1 MSTRNLLNLL
11 EKQVG
16 ILAKEIAPLANTPF
30 STARFDQ
37 ALFNR
42 HSDKLRDYL
51 QEVKHNM
58 EQLKKCVQDNQTEQ
72 VAFLAERLTIQI
84 EALKRELSTQSLR
97 KKESQFEH
105 KQQAT
110 DLYHKLAEHQD
121 YERRLLEMINDRELK
136 LNQQTTLSNQQKVQK
151 EIAALAGRL
160 ARCRQ
165 SMMRIE
171 KSIEYKENTN

>member
-1 MSTRNLLNLL
+1 MSTQPLLNLL
-11 EKQVG
+11 EKQVN
-16 ILAKEIAPLANTPF
+16 ILAEELTPLADIPF

-37 ALFNR
+37 TLFNR
-42 HSDKLRDYL
+42 RSDKLRGYL
-51 QEVKHNM
+51 QEVRHNM
-58 EQLKKCVQDNQTEQ
+58 EQLKECVQDRRTEQ
-72 VAFLAERLTIQI
+72 VAFLTERLVAQM

-97 KKESQFEH
+97 KKESRFEH

-121 YERRLLEMINDRELK
+121 YERRLLTMINDRELR
-136 LNQQTTLSNQQKVQK
+136 LNQQTTLSNQQKIQK

-165 SMMRIE
+165 SLTRIE
-171 KSIEYKENTN
+171 KSIEYKENMD